1 MNDKL
6 TSRRRFLKATGL
18 AIAAPYVITS
28 AALGAEGRPP
38 ASERILMG
46 TIGTGGQGTGDMG
59 GFLGFPEVQMVAV
72 CDPVPDHRENA
83 KQRVDQHYNKQ
94 DCKAYND
101 FRQLLARD
109 DIDAVLIGTPD
120 HWHAIITIAACQH
133 GKDVYCEKPECLTVR
148 EGRAMV
154 DAVRRYER
162 VFSGGSQRVLG
173 DYGDWPRLVRG
184 GALGEIKECWVS
196 CGGPSGECYLPPQ
209 PIPPGLDWDMW
220 LGPAPWRPFHE
231 TLIHGGF
238 RNYRDYSGG
247 GMTDWGAHHFDIAQW
262 GLGMDGSGP
271 VEITPPNGAD
281 VQALTYR
288 YANGVI
294 MYHKGYEKSQKAGVT
309 FVGTEGVVMV
319 NRSYLETDPVGLKD
333 APIGSDDVKLYQ
345 SPGHQRDWLAAIRT
359 RTKPICDVEVGHRS
373 ASVCHIGNIAYQL
386 GRTLHWDPVR
396 EEFANDPEANQLM
409 QRPMRAPWRLA

>member
-1 MNDKL
+1 MNDKR

-38 ASERILMG
+38 ASERIVMG

-72 CDPVPDHRENA
+72 CDPAPDHRENA
-83 KQRVDQHYNKQ
+83 KKLADQHYGNQ

-101 FRQLLARD
+101 FREVLARD

-154 DAVRRYER
+154 DSVRRYGR

-184 GALGEIKECWVS
+184 GALGEIQECWVS

-247 GMTDWGAHHFDIAQW
+247 GMTDWGAHRFGAATFAIGVHQT
-262 GLGMDGSGP
+262 GP
-271 VEITPPNGAD
+271 VEIIPPDGKD
-281 VQALTYR
+281 VKLLTYR
-288 YANGVI
+288 YANGLR
-294 MYHKGYEKSQKAGVT
+294 MYHGGTDNIIYQGTAGQLP
-309 FVGTEGVVMV
+309 GKHKPL
-319 NRSYLETDPVGLKD
+319 LERVEMEAYRGRGGIFGDFLHCV
-333 APIGSDDVKLYQ
+333 
-345 SPGHQRDWLAAIRT
+345 RT
-359 RTKPICDVEVGHRS
+359 RERPFRDIEIAHR
-373 ASVCHIGNIAYQL
+373 ATTVCHLGNIAYWL
-386 GRTLHWDPVR
+386 KRPLKWDPDQ
-396 EEFANDPEANQLM
+396 EQLIGDPEASRWLD
-409 QRPMRAPWRLA
+409 RPKREPWLL

>member
-38 ASERILMG
+38 ASERIVMG
-46 TIGTGGQGTGDMG
+46 TIGTGGQGTGDMS

-83 KQRVDQHYNKQ
+83 RKRVDQHYSNQ

-101 FRQLLARD
+101 FREVLARD

-120 HWHAIITIAACQH
+120 HWHAIITIAACKH

-238 RNYRDYSGG
+238 RPYRDYSGG
-247 GMTDWGAHHFDIAQW
+247 GMTDWGAHRFGAATFAIGVHKT
-262 GLGMDGSGP
+262 GP
-271 VEITPPNGAD
+271 VEIIPPDGQD
-281 VQALTYR
+281 VKLLTYR
-288 YANGVI
+288 YANGLR
-294 MYHKGYEKSQKAGVT
+294 MYHGGTDNIIYQ
-309 FVGTEGVVMV
+309 GTEGQLPGKHKPL
-319 NRSYLETDPVGLKD
+319 LERVEMEAYRGRGGIFGDFLHCV
-333 APIGSDDVKLYQ
+333 
-345 SPGHQRDWLAAIRT
+345 RT
-359 RTKPICDVEVGHRS
+359 RERPFRDIEIAHR
-373 ASVCHIGNIAYQL
+373 ATTVCHLGNIAYWL
-386 GRTLHWDPVR
+386 KRPLKWDPDK
-396 EEFANDPEANQLM
+396 EELLGDPEASRWLD
-409 QRPMRAPWRLA
+409 RPKREPWLL